1 MTERVASHYQRLG
14 VAPSASTAE
23 IRTAYRVLASRL
35 HPDRST
41 GSSRAEQTLA
51 ERRMREINES
61 WRVLQDPTR
70 RRAYDDSRL
79 GGSNRQGPTRPA
91 PPRRSTTVSAV
102 VDDRADDDL
111 VDVLPPMT
119 ALTAGLFRHGPWVV
133 LVIVFGLIFV
143 VSAYAGG
150 HDDEQVEPVPTTKV
164 GDCIDVAAGPEA
176 IVVPCSGPHEFEI
189 VASAVR
195 PADCPMGTEGRRLAT
210 DGHFDC
216 LATGS

>member
-23 IRTAYRVLASRL
+23 IRVAYRALAARL
-35 HPDRST
+35 HPDHST
-41 GSSRAEQTLA
+41 GSTTAEQALA

-79 GGSNRQGPTRPA
+79 AGS
-91 PPRRSTTVSAV
+91 PRRAAPLRADTVMAV
-102 VDDRADDDL
+102 DVDGTDDDL

-119 ALTAGLFRHGPWVV
+119 ALTAGFFRHGPWVV
-133 LVIVFGLIFV
+133 LAVVLGLIFV

-150 HDDEQVEPVPTTKV
+150 HEEQQVEREPTTQV
-164 GDCIDVAAGPEA
+164 GDCIDVAAGPKA
-176 IVVPCSGPHEFEI
+176 IVVPCAGPYEYKI
-189 VASAVR
+189 VASVSR
-195 PADCPMGTEGRRLAT
+195 PADCPSGTEGRRYAS
-210 DGHFDC
+210 DGQFDC
-216 LATGS
+216 LSPKP